1 MDSKMD
7 MIDKAIMYKT
17 ALIRRKKLD
26 VSDVQQA
33 ELSEE
38 LDSLRERKDALE
50 SLNSTEYDNY
60 HRHKRNL
67 YPIKSS
73 TNVHNHSRPCN
84 RRSKQPKLHV
94 GLGQFCAKK
103 PPKTENDVNE
113 LTHHQQAH
121 KKNIIHLFCDA
132 EREDEA
138 RHVVEISMDDKAY
151 PCQGASTGMS
161 GARNQEIYQ
170 PSNNEKGR

>member
-1 MDSKMD
+1 
-7 MIDKAIMYKT
+7 MYT
-17 ALIRRKKLD
+17 NHRVKK
-26 VSDVQQA
+26 
-33 ELSEE
+33 
-38 LDSLRERKDALE
+38 KDFVKLV
-50 SLNSTEYDNY
+50 NY

-84 RRSKQPKLHV
+84 KRSKPAKLHV
-94 GLGQFCAKK
+94 GLGLFCVKK
-103 PPKTENDVNE
+103 PPKTENDENE

-151 PCQGASTGMS
+151 MCQGAVQACLVPGTKRFTNPAITKTEDNFLSMIF
-161 GARNQEIYQ
+161 QFLW
-170 PSNNEKGR
+170 